1 MDDAGSRAGA
11 DAREG
16 EASRADDSEVAPEV
30 LARDY
35 ARLREAAGIPGV
47 GGRALLRVWG
57 DRARDMV
64 GGLVTS
70 HVAALEPGGA
80 LYAFMLT
87 PKGRPVAEMRV
98 LALSASELWLDL
110 PEACLEGTLG
120 HLSRY
125 LPPIYAQHERMEER
139 VRLSVI
145 GPAWARVA
153 SALPGAPPAGEL
165 EGLAPLDT
173 IRLGEAD
180 AGGGVSPAAGRSP
193 GSASGDGAGPALPAG
208 ADLLCRREPI
218 EGPGADLYVA
228 RERAGRTRELLL
240 EAAGE
245 AGGGAVGPAALE
257 AWRVER
263 GVPIYGREIDLEV
276 LPQETGQTGRAVD
289 FEKGCYTGQ
298 EVVARIHYRGHVHRR
313 LVGLR
318 FGEGGGSG
326 RGGAP
331 GSATPTEA
339 SVGEPSSNR
348 ISEGAAGEPAPGA
361 ALYAEGRERGRVTT
375 VTDSP
380 RLGAIGL
387 GYVRRE
393 VEAGE
398 RLALEADGEPAAE
411 VVELPFPGAGH

>member
-1 MDDAGSRAGA
+1 MDDGGT
-11 DAREG
+11 RE
-16 EASRADDSEVAPEV
+16 
-30 LARDY
+30 Y
-35 ARLREAAGIPGV
+35 ARLREAAGIPEA
-47 GGRALLRVWG
+47 GGRSLLRVWG
-57 DRARDMV
+57 DRAREMV

-70 HVAALEPGGA
+70 HVAALGPGGA

-98 LALSASELWLDL
+98 LALSAAELWLDL
-110 PEACLEGTLG
+110 PEACLEGTLE

-125 LPPIYAQHERMEER
+125 LPPIYARHERLEER
-139 VRLSVI
+139 VRLTVI

-153 SALPGAPPAGEL
+153 SALPGAPTAAEL
-165 EGLAPLDT
+165 ESLAPLET
-173 IRLGEAD
+173 VRLGGAD
-180 AGGGVSPAAGRSP
+180 VRAGRSAGAGRSP
-193 GSASGDGAGPALPAG
+193 GSGSASGDGAGPALPPG

-218 EGPGADLYVA
+218 EGPGVDLYVA
-228 RERAGRTRELLL
+228 RERAERARELLL
-240 EAAGE
+240 GAAGE

-263 GVPIYGREIDLEV
+263 GIPVYGREIDLEV

-298 EVVARIHYRGHVHRR
+298 EVVARIHYRGHVNRR

-318 FGEGGGSG
+318 FG
-326 RGGAP
+326 AD
-331 GSATPTEA
+331 
-339 SVGEPSSNR
+339 GE
-348 ISEGAAGEPAPGA
+348 PGA
-361 ALYAEGRERGRVTT
+361 ALYAEGRERGRVTS
-375 VTDSP
+375 VADSP

-411 VVELPFPGAGH
+411 VAELPFPGAEY